1 MKTVFKV
8 GDKVYDQVNFPD
20 KEGEVTEIQ
29 RDVDGYWYI
38 RVEFSGDEYY
48 YNLDGS
54 YVLNSKPT
62 LSTKPYEV
70 EFKGFEQKVSVPTYD
85 SVRVDSLVNGG
96 YVSIL
101 NGIELPDERTAKAFE
116 ALAKLIWLR
125 DYYNDGW
132 KPDWSNRNQR
142 KYTIEDYLG
151 EIWYDEY
158 TSAKKILSFRTDKIR
173 DKFLEEQ
180 KELLEIAKPLL

>member
-29 RDVDGYWYI
+29 RDVDGCWYI

-54 YVLNSKPT
+54 YILNSKPT

-70 EFKGFEQKVSVPTYD
+70 EFRGFEQKESVPTYE
-85 SVRVDSLVNGG
+85 SVQIESLVNGG

-101 NGIELPDERTAKAFE
+101 NGIELPDEKTAKAFE

-132 KPDWSNRNQR
+132 KPDWKDDSTTKSVILIVNEEIRCDENYSSKRTLAFKSKEIRNR
-142 KYTIEDYLG
+142 
-151 EIWYDEY
+151 
-158 TSAKKILSFRTDKIR
+158 F
-173 DKFLEEQ
+173 FEEQ
-180 KELLEIAKPLL
+180 KELLEMAKPLL